1 MRHVRSGRYGG
12 RALQG
17 LRGKFVSTEQM
28 IASISDPMV
37 RELASRGQARSF
49 PKNTVII
56 NEGDRGDSLFVILS
70 GKVKVYVSDDDGR
83 EMILD
88 MHGPGDYVGEMSLD
102 GQPRS
107 ASVMTMEPTTCAVVT
122 RDALR
127 EAISKNA
134 DIAMALI
141 GTLIERARIA
151 TDNVKNL
158 ALMDVYGR
166 VARLLLS
173 LAKEQPDG
181 RLLVPERMTQQDI
194 ADRVGASRDMIS
206 RIFKDLTI
214 GGYVSVVDRQIT
226 INRKPPARW

>member
-1 MRHVRSGRYGG
+1 M
-12 RALQG
+12 
-17 LRGKFVSTEQM
+17 
-28 IASISDPMV
+28 
-37 RELASRGQARSF
+37 
-49 PKNTVII
+49 
-56 NEGDRGDSLFVILS
+56 FVILS

-88 MHGPGDYVGEMSLD
+88 IYGAGDYVGEMSLD
-102 GQPRS
+102 GRPRS
-107 ASVMTMEPTTCAVVT
+107 ASVMTLEATSCAVVT
-122 RDALR
+122 RDALKD
-127 EAISKNA
+127 AVASSP
-134 DIAMALI
+134 DFAMKLI
-141 GTLIERARIA
+141 DTLIERARIA

-181 RLLVPERMTQQDI
+181 KLVVPERMTQQDI

-214 GGYVSVVDRQIT
+214 GGYVTVVDRVIT

>member
-1 MRHVRSGRYGG
+1 MSSV
-12 RALQG
+12 
-17 LRGKFVSTEQM
+17 EQM
-28 IASISDPMV
+28 IQGIGDPMI
-37 RELASRGQARSF
+37 RELASRGQARTF
-49 PKNTVII
+49 PKNAVII
-56 NEGDRGDSLFVILS
+56 NEGDRGDTLFVILS

-88 MHGPGDYVGEMSLD
+88 MHGAGDYVGEMSLD

-107 ASVMTMEPTTCAVVT
+107 ASVMTLESTTCAVLS
-122 RDALR
+122 RDELR
-127 EAISKNA
+127 AAIGRNP
-134 DIAMALI
+134 DIAMTI
-141 GTLIERARIA
+141 IEKLIERARIA

-173 LAKEQPDG
+173 LAKEEGGKLVVPD
-181 RLLVPERMTQQDI
+181 RMTQQDI

-206 RIFKDLTI
+206 RIFKDLTV
-214 GGYVSVVDRQIT
+214 GGYVTVENRQIT

>member
-1 MRHVRSGRYGG
+1 MS
-12 RALQG
+12 ADL
-17 LRGKFVSTEQM
+17 
-28 IASISDPMV
+28 IAAITDPLV
-37 RELASRGQARSF
+37 RELASRGAVRSF
-49 PKNTVII
+49 PKSAVII

-70 GKVKVYVSDDDGR
+70 GRVKVYVSDDDGR

-88 MHGPGDYVGEMSLD
+88 HYGAGDYVGEMALD
-102 GQPRS
+102 GRPRS
-107 ASVMTMEPTTCAVVT
+107 ASVMTLEPTVCSVVT
-122 RDALR
+122 REALR
-127 EAISKNA
+127 AAIVANA
-134 DIAMALI
+134 DVAMSLIA
-141 GTLIERARIA
+141 TLIERARIA

-173 LAKEQPDG
+173 IAKEQPDG
-181 RLLVPERMTQQDI
+181 KLVVPERMTQQDI

-214 GGYVSVVDRQIT
+214 GGYVTVVDRIIT

>member
-1 MRHVRSGRYGG
+1 MS
-12 RALQG
+12 A
-17 LRGKFVSTEQM
+17 TEQL
-28 IASISDPMV
+28 IAAIEDPMV
-37 RELASRGQARSF
+37 RELASRGQPRNF
-49 PKNTVII
+49 PRNTVII
-56 NEGDRGDSLFVILS
+56 NEGDRGDSVFVILA

-83 EMILD
+83 EMILNVLTQS
-88 MHGPGDYVGEMSLD
+88 DYVGEMSLD
-102 GQPRS
+102 GRPRS
-107 ASVMTMEPTTCAVVT
+107 ASVMTLETTMCSVVT

-127 EAISKNA
+127 AAIAANP
-134 DIAMALI
+134 DVAMALI
-141 GTLIERARIA
+141 STLIDRARIA

-181 RLLVPERMTQQDI
+181 KLVVPDRMTQQDI

-214 GGYVSVVDRQIT
+214 GGYVTVADRVIT

>member
-1 MRHVRSGRYGG
+1 M
-12 RALQG
+12 
-17 LRGKFVSTEQM
+17 STEQT
-28 IASISDPMV
+28 IAQISDPMV

-83 EMILD
+83 EMVLD
-88 MHGPGDYVGEMSLD
+88 MYGPGDYVGEMSLD
-102 GQPRS
+102 GRPRS
-107 ASVMTMEPTTCAVVT
+107 ASVMTMEPTTCSVVT
-122 RDALR
+122 RDILR

-134 DIAMALI
+134 DIAM
-141 GTLIERARIA
+141 TLISTLIDRARIA

-181 RLLVPERMTQQDI
+181 KLLVPERMTQQDI

>member
-1 MRHVRSGRYGG
+1 
-12 RALQG
+12 
-17 LRGKFVSTEQM
+17 VSATEQL
-28 IASISDPMV
+28 IAAIEDPMV
-37 RELASRGQARSF
+37 RELASRGQPRNF
-49 PKNTVII
+49 PRNTVII
-56 NEGDRGDSLFVILS
+56 NEGDRGDSVFVILA

-83 EMILD
+83 EMILNVLTQS
-88 MHGPGDYVGEMSLD
+88 DYVGEMSLD
-102 GQPRS
+102 GRPRS
-107 ASVMTMEPTTCAVVT
+107 ASVMTLETTMCSVVT

-127 EAISKNA
+127 AAIAANP
-134 DIAMALI
+134 DVAMALI
-141 GTLIERARIA
+141 STLIDRARIA

-181 RLLVPERMTQQDI
+181 KLVVPDRMTQQDI

-214 GGYVSVVDRQIT
+214 GGYVTVADRVIT

>member
-1 MRHVRSGRYGG
+1 MSSD
-12 RALQG
+12 L
-17 LRGKFVSTEQM
+17 
-28 IASISDPMV
+28 IAAIGDPMV
-37 RELASRGQARSF
+37 RELASRGAVRSF

-88 MHGPGDYVGEMSLD
+88 LYTAGDYVGEMALD

-107 ASVMTMEPTTCAVVT
+107 ASVMTLEPTTCAVVT

-127 EAISKNA
+127 AAIVANP
-134 DIAMALI
+134 DVAMALI

-173 LAKEQPDG
+173 IAKEQPDG
-181 RLLVPERMTQQDI
+181 KLVVPERMTQQDI

-214 GGYVSVVDRQIT
+214 GGYVSVIDRIIT

>member
-1 MRHVRSGRYGG
+1 MSSD
-12 RALQG
+12 L
-17 LRGKFVSTEQM
+17 
-28 IASISDPMV
+28 IAAISDPMV
-37 RELASRGQARSF
+37 RELASRGAVRSF

-56 NEGDRGDSLFVILS
+56 NEGDRGDTFFVILQ

-88 MHGPGDYVGEMSLD
+88 HYGAGDYVGEMALD

-107 ASVMTMEPTTCAVVT
+107 ASVMTLEPTTCAVVT
-122 RDALR
+122 KDALR
-127 EAISKNA
+127 AAIVANP
-134 DIAMALI
+134 DVAMALI
-141 GTLIERARIA
+141 STLIERARIA

-173 LAKEQPDG
+173 IAKEQPDG
-181 RLLVPERMTQQDI
+181 KLVVPERMTQQDI

-214 GGYVSVVDRQIT
+214 GGYVTVVDRIIT

>member
-1 MRHVRSGRYGG
+1 MS
-12 RALQG
+12 ADL
-17 LRGKFVSTEQM
+17 
-28 IASISDPMV
+28 IAAITDPMV
-37 RELASRGQARSF
+37 RDLANRGSIRSF

-56 NEGDRGDSLFVILS
+56 NEGDRGESMFVVLS
-70 GKVKVYVSDDDGR
+70 GKVKVYVSDDGGR

-88 MHGPGDYVGEMSLD
+88 IYGAGDYVGEMSLD
-102 GQPRS
+102 GRPRS
-107 ASVMTMEPTTCAVVT
+107 ASVMTLEPTICAVVT
-122 RDALR
+122 RSALKDAV
-127 EAISKNA
+127 ASSP
-134 DIAMALI
+134 DFAMKLI
-141 GTLIERARIA
+141 DTLIERARIA

-181 RLLVPERMTQQDI
+181 KLVVPERMTQQDI

-206 RIFKDLTI
+206 RIFKDLTV
-214 GGYVSVVDRQIT
+214 GGYVTVVDRVIT

>member
-1 MRHVRSGRYGG
+1 MT
-12 RALQG
+12 
-17 LRGKFVSTEQM
+17 STEQL
-28 IASISDPMV
+28 INAIGDPMI
-37 RELASRGQARSF
+37 RELASRGQPRTF
-49 PKNTVII
+49 PKNAVII
-56 NEGDRGDSLFVILS
+56 NEGDRGDTLMVILS

-88 MHGPGDYVGEMSLD
+88 MHEAGEYVGEMSLD
-102 GQPRS
+102 GRPRS
-107 ASVMTMEPTTCAVVT
+107 ASVMTLEPTTCSVLS
-122 RDALR
+122 RDELR
-127 EAISKNA
+127 AAIAKNP
-134 DIAMALI
+134 DIAMAI
-141 GTLIERARIA
+141 IEKLIERARIA

-173 LAKEQPDG
+173 LAKEENGKLVVPD
-181 RLLVPERMTQQDI
+181 RMTQQDI

-214 GGYVSVVDRQIT
+214 GGYVTVENRQIT